1 MLTCLS
7 WMYMVCASAILT
19 NLKIENVMAIRTV
32 AEKDLRKN
40 IFEKFPV
47 ITLRTLVSVPAI

>member
-1 MLTCLS
+1 ML
-7 WMYMVCASAILT
+7 CASAVLT
-19 NLKIENVMAIRTV
+19 NLKIENVMATRTV

-47 ITLRTLVSVPAI
+47 VVILRTLVPVPTI